1 MDKTFNIILII
12 SLIATICLGLY
23 CYILQGDIFRNEIM
37 ITELKEKASQLD
49 RSIARYETIHQEIKF
64 ISENPLY
71 IDYKKE
77 AVLHLENNISK
88 IVKSEPSFEGKWVTT
103 KIDFITPFLVYV
115 EYEDGHIK
123 EKSLVRITKTPKK
136 YLFEVI
142 L

>member
-37 ITELKEKASQLD
+37 VTELKEKAWQLD

-88 IVKSEPSFEGKWVTT
+88 IVKSEPSFEGKWVAT
-103 KIDFITPFLVYV
+103 KIDFITPVIVYV
-115 EYEDGHIK
+115 EYENGHDKK
-123 EKSLVRITKTPKK
+123 ESLVQIIMNQEKFAFNII
-136 YLFEVI
+136 Y
-142 L
+142 